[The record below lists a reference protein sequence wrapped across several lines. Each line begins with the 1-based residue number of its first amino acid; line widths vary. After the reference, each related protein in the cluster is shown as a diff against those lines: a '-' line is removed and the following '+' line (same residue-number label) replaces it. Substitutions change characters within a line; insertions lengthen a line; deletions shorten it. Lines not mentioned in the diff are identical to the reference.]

1 MEYCQFYK
9 VLKSNIEELFLEYP
23 DIKKR
28 LFLDAIEKNEKLIQH
43 RLHIIKK
50 NPINY
55 SKPNLK
61 EK

>member
-28 LFLDAIEKNEKLIQH
+28 LFLDAMEKNEKLIQH

-50 NPINY
+50 NPT
-55 SKPNLK
+55 PNLK
-61 EK
+61 EKSIS

>member
-28 LFLDAIEKNEKLIQH
+28 LFLDAMEKNEKLIQKSS
-43 RLHIIKK
+43 I
-50 NPINY
+50 
-55 SKPNLK
+55 SLK
-61 EK
+61 RSDAKF

>member
-28 LFLDAIEKNEKLIQH
+28 LFLDAMEKNEKLIQH
-43 RLHIIKK
+43 RLHIVKK
-50 NPINY
+50 NPT
-55 SKPNLK
+55 PTLK